1 MPKLNKKI
9 LKENIELV
17 LNNFDL
23 DQFSSHFEHEEDFD
37 YLLNHLVDCF
47 EYSK

>member
-17 LNNFDL
+17 LNNFGPI
-23 DQFSSHFEHEEDFD
+23 
-37 YLLNHLVDCF
+37 LNPETLTI
-47 EYSK
+47 

>member
-37 YLLNHLVDCF
+37 YLVKYLAECF
-47 EYSK
+47 K

>member
-23 DQFSSHFEHEEDFD
+23 DQFSSHFDSEEDFD
-37 YLLNHLVDCF
+37 YLVKYLVECF
-47 EYSK
+47 K

>member
-23 DQFSSHFEHEEDFD
+23 DQFSSHFEHEEDFKW
-37 YLLNHLVDCF
+37 LIKHLSDCF
-47 EYSK
+47 E

>member
-9 LKENIELV
+9 LKQNIEQV

-23 DQFSSHFEHEEDFD
+23 DQFSKHFDSEEDFD
-37 YLLNHLVDCF
+37 WLVKHLVDCF
-47 EYSK
+47 E

>member
-23 DQFSSHFEHEEDFD
+23 DQFSEHFDSEEDFKW
-37 YLLNHLVDCF
+37 LIKHLSDCF
-47 EYSK
+47 E